1 MINRITK
8 ENLDDFIKEF
18 VESLKDNGFFKKN
31 LKEEDYADFSTI
43 LKDELLL
50 NLNKKNKKYINR
62 DTVLYWI
69 NKPQFSEFIEQ
80 NKLMNKINQVDFF
93 NKNNKFNNSLYDFF
107 AYKKN
112 KPFIFIGVLVF
123 LVLLLALISIFTDS
137 IVCFIFSLIF
147 AIPTIFF
154 INILFQYF

>member
-18 VESLKDNGFFKKN
+18 VESLKDNGFFKEN

-69 NKPQFSEFIEQ
+69 NKLQFSEFIEQ
-80 NKLMNKINQVDFF
+80 NKLMNKINQVDCL
-93 NKNNKFNNSLYDFF
+93 K
-107 AYKKN
+107 
-112 KPFIFIGVLVF
+112 
-123 LVLLLALISIFTDS
+123 LLKL
-137 IVCFIFSLIF
+137 
-147 AIPTIFF
+147 
-154 INILFQYF
+154 

>member
-93 NKNNKFNNSLYDFF
+93 NKNNKFNNSLYDI
-107 AYKKN
+107 KKTN
-112 KPFIFIGVLVF
+112 LLF
-123 LVLLLALISIFTDS
+123 L
-137 IVCFIFSLIF
+137 
-147 AIPTIFF
+147 
-154 INILFQYF
+154 

>member
-1 MINRITK
+1 M
-8 ENLDDFIKEF
+8 
-18 VESLKDNGFFKKN
+18 
-31 LKEEDYADFSTI
+31 KEEDYADFSTI

-93 NKNNKFNNSLYDFF
+93 NKNNKFNNSLYEFF
-107 AYKKN
+107 C
-112 KPFIFIGVLVF
+112 L
-123 LVLLLALISIFTDS
+123 
-137 IVCFIFSLIF
+137 
-147 AIPTIFF
+147 
-154 INILFQYF
+154 